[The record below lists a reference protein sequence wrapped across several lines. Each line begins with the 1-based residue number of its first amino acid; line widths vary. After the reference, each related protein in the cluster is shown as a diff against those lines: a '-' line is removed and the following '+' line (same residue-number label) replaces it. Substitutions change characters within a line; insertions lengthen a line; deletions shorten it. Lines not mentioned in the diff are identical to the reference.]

1 MMSQTSANVDA
12 NPPAYMEVRIDK
24 DCGDIELLD
33 GWENWSL
40 EDIIRV
46 VELMKEGKRNGR
58 HYSLVATNLGQITLN
73 KLLKAADDPNVPFER
88 IEETVNLVLH
98 ENLTILDTNIL
109 EFTGFLKGW
118 QPVCEFFKAFIKH
131 GEHDA
136 RYYDLIYMI
145 LTHQPRKNDSFPIGH
160 SVRNCEGF
168 RDAVLVKFPPE
179 MRERLESESFY
190 AKDGNVCYSLLTDA
204 AVNM

>member
-1 MMSQTSANVDA
+1 MSQTSANVDA

-24 DCGDIELLD
+24 DCGDIGLLD

-40 EDIIRV
+40 EDVIRTI
-46 VELMKEGKRNGR
+46 ESMKKTEEKYGP
-58 HYSLVATNLGQITLN
+58 LAACLGQIVFN

>member
-1 MMSQTSANVDA
+1 MSQTSSNVDA
-12 NPPAYMEVRIDK
+12 NVNPGYAEIH
-24 DCGDIELLD
+24 IEKCTDDDVGLLD
-33 GWENWSL
+33 GWEHWSL
-40 EDIIRV
+40 EDVIRTI
-46 VELMKEGKRNGR
+46 ESMKKTEEKYGP
-58 HYSLVATNLGQITLN
+58 LAACLGQIVFN
-73 KLLKAADDPNVPFER
+73 KLLKAADDPNIPFEL